1 VISALRALAALAALF
16 AHLLSPGAPP
26 AAAGAPLPLSDLIGQ
41 KLVVRMDGRVPDA
54 ALLGRIRM
62 GQVGGVILYRGRN
75 YASAAHLRSIAGTL
89 QRAAADAGRPPLLIA
104 VDQEG
109 GPVRQLPWAPPTM
122 SPVQMGA
129 DGSASE
135 ALHQGRLTGRA
146 LIALGVNVDLAPVAD
161 VPALPRSFTLQ
172 GGRTWS
178 GSAPATSALANA
190 FARGLQHGG
199 VIPAMKHFPGLGYAT
214 LNTDSHIEA
223 IAASRAQLD
232 PGLVPYRAAISA
244 HIPMIMLSNAVY
256 EAYDGANAAGWSSAI
271 GTRLLRG
278 VLGFHGVTITD
289 SLDGAAHARRITDI
303 PLAIRAARAGTDLI
317 LVTGSEATSQGVYTS
332 LMQEARA
339 GAIGRAQLEAS
350 YRRIRALKRTL

>member
-1 VISALRALAALAALF
+1 VISALRALAALVALF

-26 AAAGAPLPLSDLIGQ
+26 TASSATPPLSHLIGQ

-54 ALLGRIRM
+54 ELLGRIRR

-89 QRAAADAGRPPLLIA
+89 QSAAANAGQPPLLIA

-109 GPVRQLPWAPPTM
+109 GPVRQVPWAPPTV
-122 SPVQMGA
+122 SPARMGA

-135 ALHQGRLTGRA
+135 ALGQGRLTGRA
-146 LIALGVNVDLAPVAD
+146 LKALGVNVDLAPVAD
-161 VPALPRSFTLQ
+161 VPASPQSFMLQ

-178 GSAPATSALANA
+178 GSASETSVLANA
-190 FARGLQHGG
+190 FAEGLEQGG
-199 VIPAMKHFPGLGYAT
+199 VVPAMKHFPGLGYAV

-223 IAASRAQLD
+223 ITASRARLD

-244 HIPMIMLSNAVY
+244 RIPMIMLSNAVY
-256 EAYDGANAAGWSSAI
+256 TAYDGANAAGWSSAI
-271 GTRLLRG
+271 GARLLRG
-278 VLGFHGVTITD
+278 VLGFRGVTITD
-289 SLDGAAHARRITDI
+289 SLDGAAHARRIADN
-303 PLAIRAARAGTDLI
+303 PLAIRAARAGTDMI
-317 LVTGSEATSQGVYTS
+317 LVTGSEATSQSVYAS
-332 LMQEARA
+332 LMQQARA

-350 YRRIRALKRTL
+350 YRRIRALKRTP